1 MLYRIDITMLELAVL
16 GLLKNEPM
24 HGYQLKKSLESLGA
38 AWQPSFGSLYPAL
51 RRLEKTGAV
60 EKVVVEERR
69 SRKTRRGSDKPDR
82 TRRRKVY
89 RITDSGESAF
99 RDLLE
104 GEQGAH
110 EERAFSLK
118 LAFCRYMPPEDRL
131 GLLERRRAHLTERLA
146 QFRSQ
151 MKQSM
156 RETKERMDTYTLSL
170 MRHGLDSTESDIRWL
185 DDLIAAERT
194 SGQLSKKGDRS

>member
-1 MLYRIDITMLELAVL
+1 MLELAIL
-16 GLLKNEPM
+16 GLLKDQPM
-24 HGYQLKKSLESLGA
+24 HGYRLKKSLESLGA

-60 EKVVVEERR
+60 EKVMVEERR

-89 RITDSGESAF
+89 RITDTGESAF

-185 DDLIAAERT
+185 DDLIAAERS
-194 SGQLSKKGDRS
+194 SGQLNKKGDRS